1 MQLTPRDLEIFKLMA
16 KTAILTTAQIQKS
29 TFSGVAA
36 TTVLRRLRKL
46 ETEKYIQRV
55 DGLPNHEVAWALTL
69 KGSNII
75 GYANPKRHF
84 HRLSLVH
91 DVKLSDLRLKLED
104 CGVAHSWIPE
114 HEIRSAMARK
124 HGVRRMQSAT
134 VPDGIM
140 GVSHKGVMESVAIE
154 LELHH
159 KSQNRYKHIFQS
171 YRWKENILAVWYL
184 VPSKSLGK
192 HLERLWLGVSGRP
205 VPWFLWSEVDDVIQ
219 NGERSKIFYF
229 DKTFELENLF
239 KPKKLIVV
247 PAHKDGFGVSTQYE
261 EMSET
266 KINLTP
272 QDQKEKVDQAG

>member
-1 MQLTPRDLEIFKLMA
+1 MKLTSRDLEIFKLMA

-29 TFSGVAA
+29 VFSGVAV

-46 ETEKYIQRV
+46 EAEKYIQRV
-55 DGLPNHEVAWALTL
+55 EGLPNHEIAWALTL
-69 KGSNII
+69 KGSNGIS
-75 GYANPKRHF
+75 YENPKRHF

-104 CGVAHSWIPE
+104 FGIAQSWIPE
-114 HEIRSAMARK
+114 HEIRSVMARR
-124 HGVRRMQSAT
+124 HGVKRMQSTT

-140 GVSHKGVMESVAIE
+140 GVSHNGVMESVAIE
-154 LELHH
+154 LELNH
-159 KSQNRYKHIFQS
+159 KSQNRYKQIFQS

-205 VPWFLWSEVDDVIQ
+205 VLWFLWSEVDDVIQ

-229 DKTFELENLF
+229 DKTIELENLF
-239 KPKKLIVV
+239 KPKKLIEV
-247 PAHKDGFGVSTQYE
+247 PAHRPGLGVSSQEE

>member
-29 TFSGVAA
+29 AFSGVAV

-55 DGLPNHEVAWALTL
+55 DGLPNHEIAWVLTI
-69 KGSNII
+69 KGSNSI
-75 GYANPKRHF
+75 GYDNPKRHF

-91 DVKLSDLRLKLED
+91 DVNLSELRLKLED
-104 CGVAHSWIPE
+104 CGIAHSWIPE

-159 KSQNRYKHIFQS
+159 KSQNRYKQIFQS

-192 HLERLWLGVSGRP
+192 HLEKLWLGVSGRP
-205 VPWFLWSEVDDVIQ
+205 VPWLLWSQVDDVIQ
-219 NGERSKIFYF
+219 KGEKSKIYF
-229 DKTFELENLF
+229 FDNTFELENLF
-239 KPKKLIVV
+239 KPKKLIEV
-247 PAHKDGFGVSTQYE
+247 PAHKAGLGVSSQDE
-261 EMSET
+261 EICEA

-272 QDQKEKVDQAG
+272 QDQKEKVIQAG